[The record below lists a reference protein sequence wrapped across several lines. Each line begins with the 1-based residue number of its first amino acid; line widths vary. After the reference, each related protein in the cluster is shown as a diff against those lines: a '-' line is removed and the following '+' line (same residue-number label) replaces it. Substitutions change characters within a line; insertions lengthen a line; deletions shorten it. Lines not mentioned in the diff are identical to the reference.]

1 MKLSTKSK
9 NLEILRNFNLK
20 KSNVPN
26 FISIK
31 VQELNK
37 DYKILKNVK
46 SILSNRLSIRSSYY
60 LEDNKNASMAGEFDS
75 FLDIAN
81 TEKNILFYAQK
92 LAQQYKKK
100 SKYKN
105 HYLQS
110 EILIQNYI
118 GNSSISGVVTTK
130 CLKDGTDYYVVNYDD
145 QTKNTY
151 TVTSGNEKGARVLN
165 IFKKNIKKIR
175 SLKFRRIINAVEEIE
190 SKFPKIP
197 LDIEF
202 ALDDNNTV
210 NIFQI
215 RPLSTSKN
223 WEKISSKIIYKNLNS
238 NKKKFIKTL
247 KDNKEFGNKAIFGL
261 MPDWNPVEIIG
272 YQPNQLSY
280 SIYKKIITDSS
291 WRIARNKMGYKNIN
305 KQLMYSFAG
314 KPYIDTRLSFN
325 SMIPKDVNK
334 NLTKKIILSWSKLLI
349 KKPYLHDKIEFEI
362 ADGSYDAS
370 FLKKIKNQYNFLS
383 IKEKKQYSNII
394 KKFTDNLIKNSEKN
408 FIKLNKKLYNLELER
423 IKFIKGYFGNKDN
436 LNKKDILNFILKIK
450 NLGTIPFS
458 IYARHAF
465 IAKKF
470 FKSFVDEKVISN
482 KTYAKLLNVVG
493 TITNEFIK
501 LKKDSQKDIK
511 YKKKFDNY
519 FFHLRPGTYDI
530 NINRYNSK
538 ISDYKIDDMSNIF
551 SNDSN
556 YLVSSTESY
565 QLNKFLKIHRL
576 DFNKSQILKY
586 FLTSIKM
593 RENSKFIFTRALSD
607 LIEILK
613 KLGEKYN
620 IKKTE
625 LSKLSLNNVLNLD
638 YKNKNKLIKIV
649 EKNKIQNRLNNKIK
663 LPYLITTKNDFFIS
677 SILLSKPNFITKK
690 IIKGNLLKIDEDGVN
705 KNISSKIILIEKA
718 DPGFDW
724 IFSKKIKGLITKYG
738 GVNSHMSIRCEELNV
753 PAAIGVGED
762 NFNNI
767 KKYLNIILNCKNEQ
781 IIESNL

>member
-9 NLEILRNFNLK
+9 NLEILRNLNLK
-20 KSNVPN
+20 KSNIPN

-31 VQELNK
+31 VQEWNEN
-37 DYKILKNVK
+37 YKILKKVK
-46 SILSNRLSIRSSYY
+46 FILNDRLSVRSSFY
-60 LEDNKNASMAGEFDS
+60 LEDSKNSSMAGEFDS
-75 FLDIAN
+75 FLDV
-81 TEKNILFYAQK
+81 KNNKKDISYYVERLIR
-92 LAQQYKKK
+92 QYKKK
-100 SKYKN
+100 SRLK
-105 HYLQS
+105 HHLLES
-110 EILIQNYI
+110 EIIIQNYI
-118 GNSSISGVVTTK
+118 KNSSISGVVTTK

-151 TVTSGNEKGARVLN
+151 TVTSGNEKSTRVLN
-165 IFKKNIKKIR
+165 VFKKNVKGIRSSKFKKIIYAI
-175 SLKFRRIINAVEEIE
+175 KEIE

-202 ALDDNNTV
+202 ALDDNNIV

-223 WEKISSKIIYKNLNS
+223 WKKISEKIIYKSLNLN
-238 NKKKFIKTL
+238 KEKFIKIFKNNL
-247 KDNKEFGNKAIFGL
+247 EFGNLPIFGL

-291 WRIARNKMGYKNIN
+291 WRLARSKMGYKNIN

-325 SMIPKDVNK
+325 SMIPEGISK
-334 NLTKKIILSWSKLLI
+334 NLTKKLILSWSKLLI

-362 ADGSYDAS
+362 VDGSYDAS
-370 FLKKIKNQYNFLS
+370 FLKKVNKKYNFLS
-383 IKEKKQYSNII
+383 LKEKKQYVNEIKEFTKNQII
-394 KKFTDNLIKNSEKN
+394 NSEKN
-408 FIKLNKKLYNLELER
+408 FTKLDNDLYGLEQER
-423 IKFIKGYFGNKDN
+423 IKFVKSYLRSKNDFD
-436 LNKKDILNFILKIK
+436 KKNILNFISKIK

-470 FKSFVDEKVISN
+470 FKSLVNENVITN
-482 KTYAKLLNVVG
+482 KTYSKLLNSVG
-493 TITNEFIK
+493 TITNEYIK
-501 LKKDSQKDIK
+501 LKKESKKNIE
-511 YKKKFDNY
+511 YKKKFYNY

-530 NINRYNSK
+530 NINRYNKK
-538 ISDYKIDDMSNIF
+538 ISNYKIDDMGTIF
-551 SNDSN
+551 SKKG
-556 YLVSSTESY
+556 SY
-565 QLNKFLKIHRL
+565 YIFSKAEKHNLNKFFKKNSL
-576 DFNKSQILKY
+576 DFTQNHLLKY
-586 FLTSIKM
+586 FLASIKM

-613 KLGEKYN
+613 KFGDKYN
-620 IKKTE
+620 INKKK
-625 LSKLSLNNVLNLD
+625 LSKLNLNDILSLD
-638 YKNKNKLIKIV
+638 YKNKNKLINIIK
-649 EKNKIQNRLNNKIK
+649 KNEYQNQINNKIK
-663 LPYLITTKNDFFIS
+663 LPYLITTKDDFFIS

-690 IIKGNLLKIDEDGVN
+690 ITKGNLLKMEEDRVY
-705 KNISSKIILIEKA
+705 KNISNKIILIEKA

-753 PAAIGVGED
+753 PAAIGIGED
-762 NFNNI
+762 NFNNV
-767 KKYLNIILNCKNEQ
+767 KNYSNIILNCKNEQ
-781 IIESNL
+781 FIEGN